1 MRAEDYEIWDSLSL
15 YGEGVQKAKKKKLL
29 SNFDH

>member
-15 YGEGVQKAKKKKLL
+15 YGEGVQKAKKKR
-29 SNFDH
+29 FIVEF